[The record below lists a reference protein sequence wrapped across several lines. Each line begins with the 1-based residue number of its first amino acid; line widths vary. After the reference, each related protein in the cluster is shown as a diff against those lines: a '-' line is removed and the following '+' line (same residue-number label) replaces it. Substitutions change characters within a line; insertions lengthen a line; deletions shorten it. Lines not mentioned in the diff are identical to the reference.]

1 MAINGDIN
9 KHLLLHKNILFSF
22 VSQTY
27 PRYIF
32 KMSLLFELDTSFT
45 KFEGFTKV
53 SLLSGTQIMLVYDS
67 VILR

>member
-1 MAINGDIN
+1 MEINGDLN
-9 KHLLLHKNILFSF
+9 KHLLLHKHILFCF

-32 KMSLLFELDTSFT
+32 KMSSLFELDKSFT